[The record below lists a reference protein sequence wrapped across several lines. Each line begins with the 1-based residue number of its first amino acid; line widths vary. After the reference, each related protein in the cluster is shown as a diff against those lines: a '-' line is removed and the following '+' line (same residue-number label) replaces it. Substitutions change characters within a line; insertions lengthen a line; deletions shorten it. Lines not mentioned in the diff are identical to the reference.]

1 MDILDHAVEKLV
13 HPLPITPSSSPQELS
28 VVSTTSSM
36 AHSRLTPKKIK
47 RSIASL
53 SDGHARAA
61 LSLLELV
68 LSSPSTTASEESLLA
83 SLRRSVSTRY
93 DHTGDSQY
101 EMVSALHMSVRGSD
115 GSAALYWGWL
125 ARMLTAGE
133 DPLYNARR
141 LIFMASEDVGLAI
154 NLALPLS

>member
-13 HPLPITPSSSPQELS
+13 PHPLPITPSSSPQELS

-36 AHSRLTPKKIK
+36 AHSRLIPNIE

-53 SDGHARAA
+53 SDGA

-68 LSSPSTTASEESLLA
+68 LSSSSTTASEESLLA

-101 EMVSALHMSVRGSD
+101 EVISALHKSVRGSD

-141 LIFMASEDVGLAI
+141 LIIMASEDVGPA
-154 NLALPLS
+154 NSLALPLS